1 MREEKGRHLIMQLAL
16 KVALAAL
23 LVAGTRTALA
33 YIPPETQSM
42 DLKTVNVVKPPVNPF
57 VTKSMVIQYLPTN
70 LTPGT
75 NRTLVWTQFQ
85 SGVQQKVSDAILNS
99 SMVKQNSVANS
110 VAKINDNLQK
120 VAQKSVSISGPGG
133 VPQKFS
139 MNVNPAMRQA
149 TVNYQGYF
157 DSNITYFS
165 QQNNMVWTVSRPVD
179 KTTTVKFT
187 NTMPMGQ
194 APSSLLSI
202 SRTF

>member
-1 MREEKGRHLIMQLAL
+1 MREKKGRQFKTHLAL

-23 LVAGTRTALA
+23 LVAGSTTARA

-42 DLKTVNVVKPPVNPF
+42 DLKTVNVVTPPVNPL
-57 VTKSMVIQYLPTN
+57 VTKSMVVKYLPTN

-139 MNVNPAMRQA
+139 MNINPAMRQA
-149 TVNYQGYF
+149 VVNYQGYF
-157 DSNITYFS
+157 DSNITYSS
-165 QQNNMVWTVSRPVD
+165 QQNNMVWTVSKPVD
-179 KTTTVKFT
+179 KSTTVKFT

-194 APSSLLSI
+194 SPSSMLSI